1 MAECHGALKDLKNSI
16 HAYYQ
21 VLALEPLQI
30 AVRFKLSVLL
40 RASGREDEALSLLAG
55 EKFIWWSA
63 VLSSI
68 TKYKKEKGNLL
79 IAWKLYY
86 QLRDIN
92 NNQEMTFSAADWKNN
107 F

>member
-1 MAECHGALKDLKNSI
+1 MKMAECHGALKDLKNSI

-55 EKFIWWSA
+55 EKFI
-63 VLSSI
+63 
-68 TKYKKEKGNLL
+68 
-79 IAWKLYY
+79 
-86 QLRDIN
+86 
-92 NNQEMTFSAADWKNN
+92 
-107 F
+107 

>member
-1 MAECHGALKDLKNSI
+1 MAGTFYLLIETLVAGSNKAENPRVSALYVAFRQKAVLYENKRNIWLKMAECHGALKDLKNSI

-55 EKFIWWSA
+55 EKFI
-63 VLSSI
+63 
-68 TKYKKEKGNLL
+68 
-79 IAWKLYY
+79 
-86 QLRDIN
+86 
-92 NNQEMTFSAADWKNN
+92 
-107 F
+107 